1 MKYIAAYIIIL
12 LSTVL
17 LHGQRS
23 EAIRNVDRYLENYL
37 ERTPIPGFAIAIV
50 EDDQV
55 IYNKAFGVERQGE
68 SKRMTPNSVLAIDAL
83 GRGFTAMA
91 VLQLE
96 EEGKL
101 DLDDPVIQ
109 YLPWFQTSNKDFSDQ
124 ITLRMCLSN
133 TSGIPPQFES
143 APNLDGQDALKDF
156 IASFE
161 QHVIKRQPGMSHEFC
176 DEGYSIIQYVIES
189 VSGLDYA
196 DYIERNILSPLN
208 MRNSSAVYRAD
219 MDILFGHEM
228 DLAECRPAVYSRPDP
243 NFTASGSQF
252 YATTEDLSHYM
263 LALLNKGYYK
273 GQQVIS
279 AAGLEELFKSNT
291 SFEGLG
297 TMLGGNGID
306 IQYALGWMG
315 MSIEDRD
322 IMIHTGGNG
331 KSGAILGIN
340 IAKNQAFAIL
350 FNADVNQFDRFE
362 YPGMEHAVNNVIHL
376 INQEDTTEFGLV
388 RSNLVTEESYDL
400 PIQLWEDYVG
410 SYEPIGRQNPFF
422 NNRTLKITRINDEYL
437 ELTVDHQ
444 NKFNGRYRL
453 DFSTK
458 ARSTLRNIAQP
469 RDIQF
474 TIYPDGYVGGVF
486 MFGTEFRKLNA
497 EQHNKHVSISSPNGL
512 GSFSLPAGYTHQ
524 WLGDRLS
531 VTTDDGGR
539 LNVELGQLK
548 ERTFA
553 ALVESRLADKS
564 ITSAGNVNT
573 TTVKE
578 GLWTE
583 QSIFVKEGNAIN
595 QYIIALYQDPNTR
608 KEMSLVLS
616 QPYGSSNER
625 NYAIIQNLQRTI
637 TF

>member
-1 MKYIAAYIIIL
+1 MKYTIAYILIL
-12 LSTVL
+12 FSTVL
-17 LHGQRS
+17 LGQRA
-23 EAIRNVDRYLENYL
+23 EAIRNVDQYLENYL
-37 ERTPIPGFAIAIV
+37 KRTPVPGFAIAIV

-55 IYNKAFGVERQGE
+55 IYNKAFGVERQGQSE
-68 SKRMTPNSVLAIDAL
+68 LMTPNSVLAIDAL
-83 GRGFTAMA
+83 GRGFAAMA
-91 VLQLE
+91 VLQLVE
-96 EEGKL
+96 QGKL
-101 DLDDPVIQ
+101 DLDDPVIK

-143 APNLDGQDALKDF
+143 APSLEDQDGLKDF

-161 QHVIKRQPGMSHEFC
+161 QHVIKRQPGMSHEYC
-176 DEGYSIIQYVIES
+176 DEGYSIIQYVIEH
-189 VSGLDYA
+189 VSDMNYA
-196 DYIERNILSPLN
+196 DYIEQNILSPLN
-208 MRNSSAVYRAD
+208 MGNSSAEYRAD
-219 MDILFGHEM
+219 MDIIFGHEM
-228 DLAECRPAVYSRPDP
+228 DLVACRPAVYSRPDP

-252 YATTEDLSHYM
+252 YSTTEDLSHYM

-306 IQYALGWMG
+306 IRYALGWMG

-350 FNADVNQFDRFE
+350 FNADVNRFDRFE
-362 YPGMEHAVNNVIHL
+362 YPGMEHAVNNIIHL

-400 PIQLWEDYVG
+400 PIELWEDYVG
-410 SYEPIGRQNPFF
+410 SYEPIGQQNPFF

-444 NKFNGRYRL
+444 NRFNGRYRL

-497 EQHNKHVSISSPNGL
+497 EQRRKHISISAPNGL
-512 GSFSLPAGYTHQ
+512 GSFSLPTGYRHQ
-524 WLGDRLS
+524 WEGDRLN
-531 VTTDDGGR
+531 VTTENGGK
-539 LNVELGQLK
+539 LNLGITKL
-548 ERTFA
+548 RGRNFDN
-553 ALVESRLADKS
+553 LVESKVADKD
-564 ITSAGNVNT
+564 ITSRGNINT

-583 QSIFVKEGNAIN
+583 QSIYAKEGNAIN

-616 QPYGSSNER
+616 QPYGSSNDR